1 LLRTGLTGGLGAGK
15 STVGQMLA
23 ARGAVVIDTDQV
35 AREVTAPGSP
45 GERAVLDHFGPSVA
59 SPEGYLDRRALADL
73 VFRSRPELL
82 ALEAI
87 THPLIRESVEAK
99 LEAVAQAGRPVA
111 VVQIPLLDRVRR
123 RQYRLDVVVL
133 VEAPEGVAIRRAAD
147 RGLSES
153 DAQARIAAQ
162 PSEQERRAASDV
174 VLPNSGT
181 LQELEARVDDLWV
194 WLLEQSRATG
204 REASD
209 DHVCS

>member
-1 LLRTGLTGGLGAGK
+1 
-15 STVGQMLA
+15 MLA

>member
-1 LLRTGLTGGLGAGK
+1 MLRTGLTGGLGAGK